1 MNEVILK
8 VEHLSK
14 TYKSKKRT
22 TKAVDD
28 ISFYLK
34 KGETLALVGES
45 GCGKTTTGRIIV
57 GLLKSDSGLVQFN
70 NQQINNIS
78 KRAFRKLR
86 SSIQIIFQDATA
98 ALNPRM
104 SVRKHLREAVRANGD
119 TLADENK
126 IVEEL
131 IKNVGLSINDLER
144 YPHEFSGGQRQRIC
158 IARAIAMKP
167 ELIICDE
174 PVSAL
179 DLLVQQQILRL
190 LKDLQKRYHFSYIF
204 ISHNL
209 AVVRYMSDRIAVMCQ
224 GKIVE
229 EGTTD
234 EIFTNPSHIY
244 TKILLD
250 SIPKIGTEFKYTRD
264 VDLEDDT
271 KYQEV
276 MRNLKNNKFYKKQLT
291 DTHYVLSDI

>member
-104 SVRKHLREAVRANGD
+104 SVRKLLLEAVRANGD

-244 TKILLD
+244 TKILLN
-250 SIPKIGTEFKYTRD
+250 SIFQRRRLRRRY
-264 VDLEDDT
+264 
-271 KYQEV
+271 
-276 MRNLKNNKFYKKQLT
+276 
-291 DTHYVLSDI
+291 

>member
-104 SVRKHLREAVRANGD
+104 SVRKLLLEAVRANGD

-144 YPHEFSGGQRQRIC
+144 YPH
-158 IARAIAMKP
+158 
-167 ELIICDE
+167 
-174 PVSAL
+174 
-179 DLLVQQQILRL
+179 
-190 LKDLQKRYHFSYIF
+190 
-204 ISHNL
+204 
-209 AVVRYMSDRIAVMCQ
+209 
-224 GKIVE
+224 
-229 EGTTD
+229 
-234 EIFTNPSHIY
+234 
-244 TKILLD
+244 
-250 SIPKIGTEFKYTRD
+250 
-264 VDLEDDT
+264 
-271 KYQEV
+271 
-276 MRNLKNNKFYKKQLT
+276 
-291 DTHYVLSDI
+291 

>member
-1 MNEVILK
+1 MRFVLFYST
-8 VEHLSK
+8 VE
-14 TYKSKKRT
+14 
-22 TKAVDD
+22 
-28 ISFYLK
+28 SFNYF
-34 KGETLALVGES
+34 TD
-45 GCGKTTTGRIIV
+45 R
-57 GLLKSDSGLVQFN
+57 
-70 NQQINNIS
+70 
-78 KRAFRKLR
+78 
-86 SSIQIIFQDATA
+86 
-98 ALNPRM
+98 
-104 SVRKHLREAVRANGD
+104 
-119 TLADENK
+119 

-244 TKILLD
+244 TKILLN
-250 SIPKIGTEFKYTRD
+250 SIPKIGTEFKYSRD

-271 KYQEV
+271 KYQEI

>member
-104 SVRKHLREAVRANGD
+104 SVRKLLLEAVKANGD
-119 TLADENK
+119 TLADENT

-144 YPHEFSGGQRQRIC
+144 YPGANRRPAPGRCPPSCRQFR
-158 IARAIAMKP
+158 RKYLP
-167 ELIICDE
+167 EAVR
-174 PVSAL
+174 PFP
-179 DLLVQQQILRL
+179 
-190 LKDLQKRYHFSYIF
+190 QKRRFRSAQ
-204 ISHNL
+204 S
-209 AVVRYMSDRIAVMCQ
+209 SDPRFPGSWWSDPLPEKQDFGSRFPCQ
-224 GKIVE
+224 
-229 EGTTD
+229 
-234 EIFTNPSHIY
+234 
-244 TKILLD
+244 
-250 SIPKIGTEFKYTRD
+250 
-264 VDLEDDT
+264 
-271 KYQEV
+271 
-276 MRNLKNNKFYKKQLT
+276 
-291 DTHYVLSDI
+291 

>member
-104 SVRKHLREAVRANGD
+104 SVRKLLLEAVRANGD

-190 LKDLQKRYHFSYIF
+190 LKDLQKIIYVFLTIF
-204 ISHNL
+204 L
-209 AVVRYMSDRIAVMCQ
+209 Y
-224 GKIVE
+224 
-229 EGTTD
+229 
-234 EIFTNPSHIY
+234 
-244 TKILLD
+244 LLKC
-250 SIPKIGTEFKYTRD
+250 P
-264 VDLEDDT
+264 
-271 KYQEV
+271 
-276 MRNLKNNKFYKKQLT
+276 
-291 DTHYVLSDI
+291 